1 MGDSD
6 NHSRLNKYD
15 KRRKNT
21 KLISILLILGAILVL
36 ILIGMWIFGGNGE
49 EESDEQNEQSAET
62 TEQEENT
69 EAEDTE
75 DDVVIDEG
83 NDSQNDASDEGA
95 EGENEDQETNEEAS
109 EDEDNDEV
117 ETEQVEPS
125 DDNVSE
131 AYTGNW
137 DPVGT
142 EQEGPHTTDYSDGSQ
157 DRIEIDQAASVA
169 TGLDQSNM
177 ATYWVGNDGDQQ
189 VIATVGNADQEAYYR
204 VFLSWVDNEG
214 WQPTKVEVLNELE
227 Y

>member
-6 NHSRLNKYD
+6 KHSRLNKYE

-21 KLISILLILGAILVL
+21 KSLSILLIVGAILVIIML
-36 ILIGMWIFGGNGE
+36 GMWIFGGNGE
-49 EESDEQNEQSAET
+49 EESEEESDQSADS

-69 EAEDTE
+69 EGEDTE

-83 NDSQNDASDEGA
+83 DDSQNDASNE
-95 EGENEDQETNEEAS
+95 ESEEETEDQTTDEEAS
-109 EDEDNDEV
+109 EDNEEV

-142 EQEGPHTTDYSDGSQ
+142 EQEGPHTTNYNDGSQ
-157 DRIEIDQAASVA
+157 DRIEIDHAASVA
-169 TGLDQSNM
+169 AGLDQNSM
-177 ATYWVGNDGDQQ
+177 STYWVGNGGDQK
-189 VIATVGNADQEAYYR
+189 VIATVGNEEQAEYYR
-204 VFLSWVDNEG
+204 VFLSWMDNEG
-214 WQPTKVEVLNELE
+214 WQPTKVEVLNELD

>member
-6 NHSRLNKYD
+6 KHSRLNKHE

-21 KLISILLILGAILVL
+21 KLISILLILGAILVI
-36 ILIGMWIFGGNGE
+36 ILLGMWIFGGNGE
-49 EESDEQNEQSAET
+49 EEMDEQNEQSAET
-62 TEQEENT
+62 REQEENT
-69 EAEDTE
+69 ESDTIVNE
-75 DDVVIDEG
+75 DDSPE
-83 NDSQNDASDEGA
+83 NDSSDEDA
-95 EGENEDQETNEEAS
+95 EKEENEDQETKEEAS
-109 EDEDNDEV
+109 EDDDEV
-117 ETEQVEPS
+117 ETEQAEPS

-142 EQEGPHTTDYSDGSQ
+142 EQEGSHTTDYSDGSQ

-169 TGLDQSNM
+169 TGLDESSM
-177 ATYWVGNDGDQQ
+177 STFWVGNGGDQQ
-189 VIATVGNADQEAYYR
+189 VIATVGNADQEEYYR

-214 WQPTKVEVLNELE
+214 WQPTTVEMLNELD